1 MPPLELMEMARK
13 AVEKYFDSG
22 LDRGRALEV
31 KAWQDQYRHLV
42 EDIFGRLGMD
52 PGEMKD

>member
-13 AVEKYFDSG
+13 AVDKYFDSG

-31 KAWQDQYRHLV
+31 KAWQDEYRHLV
-42 EDIFGRLGMD
+42 EGIFGRLGID
-52 PGEMKD
+52 SEGTKD